1 MTCANMAQDLAIYQ
15 LAVHVGNAESIPM
28 VPKFPT
34 TTPSR
39 DSLHASVNIK
49 KKKKSGECH
58 GLRAN
63 EWIKCSWLRENGTLV
78 EVKRRLKDFLTNKHI
93 V

>member
-15 LAVHVGNAESIPM
+15 LGVHVGNAESIPM

-49 KKKKSGECH
+49 KK
-58 GLRAN
+58 
-63 EWIKCSWLRENGTLV
+63 
-78 EVKRRLKDFLTNKHI
+78 RLMSRI
-93 V
+93 EGQ